1 MTFKNIFLKAK
12 KSINY
17 YLKSNF
23 TTIELF
29 SLTLILL
36 FFLIQK
42 WIMFLGFQTHFWD
55 QYFFD
60 HAINNI
66 AQGKGW
72 TMNHH
77 FNYAHFFTLHFQP
90 AYYLLVPFYLIKA
103 TPFWIFFIQSLCL
116 ILSLVPIIKYSKK
129 IAPHINNIGTKV
141 ILFTFFIY
149 VPFRSGNLTYLHAE
163 VFIMPIFAW
172 ISYYILVG
180 KIKKGL
186 LLSLILPF
194 FKENIIVYYFGISAF
209 LLFRRKFKLAFGL
222 GVFGIIITVIIVKG
236 LMPLFGLADYY
247 HLNRF
252 SYLNPTS
259 VGDVLIKMASNPDL
273 VIQNLL
279 SKKVTDYLLGIFGL
293 LCFFPLFSSTTLL
306 ATGVLLQNCLS
317 DHWSMLNFIS
327 HYSMAIIPVLIMAS
341 IHTLSKLTKNTNALK
356 SKLIK
361 VSKGF
366 LLLFIILNSLFFIAF
381 ELRTLIITKPFMEMR
396 KNLKIIPEHAS
407 VCASPRIVPHFFYR
421 NKISEFSL
429 CNNEDYLFLE
439 KIDPYFPINEKTE
452 RFIANEWAN
461 GDRVKLIWKLIL
473 GERHSKR
480 ATYQKVL
487 DEAAKNKN
495 YQLIKEGE
503 RFLIY
508 KRTDLSKDEW

>member
-1 MTFKNIFLKAK
+1 
-12 KSINY
+12 
-17 YLKSNF
+17 
-23 TTIELF
+23 
-29 SLTLILL
+29 
-36 FFLIQK
+36 
-42 WIMFLGFQTHFWD
+42 
-55 QYFFD
+55 
-60 HAINNI
+60 
-66 AQGKGW
+66 
-72 TMNHH
+72 
-77 FNYAHFFTLHFQP
+77 
-90 AYYLLVPFYLIKA
+90 
-103 TPFWIFFIQSLCL
+103 
-116 ILSLVPIIKYSKK
+116 
-129 IAPHINNIGTKV
+129 
-141 ILFTFFIY
+141 
-149 VPFRSGNLTYLHAE
+149 
-163 VFIMPIFAW
+163 
-172 ISYYILVG
+172 
-180 KIKKGL
+180 
-186 LLSLILPF
+186 
-194 FKENIIVYYFGISAF
+194 
-209 LLFRRKFKLAFGL
+209 
-222 GVFGIIITVIIVKG
+222 
-236 LMPLFGLADYY
+236 
-247 HLNRF
+247 
-252 SYLNPTS
+252 
-259 VGDVLIKMASNPDL
+259 
-273 VIQNLL
+273 
-279 SKKVTDYLLGIFGL
+279 
-293 LCFFPLFSSTTLL
+293 
-306 ATGVLLQNCLS
+306 
-317 DHWSMLNFIS
+317 
-327 HYSMAIIPVLIMAS
+327 MAIIPVLIMAS